1 MSLSPEFIRT
11 SLQGLYGESIAAADI
26 RAWCAMNGA
35 NYQTVTNKL
44 ADYKTSRGKW
54 NLTVQEK
61 LEQTYQAPTAM
72 PAVEQNLI
80 PVKDDTFVSFGN
92 FADIKK
98 LLSPV
103 CFIQRSLRVFRV
115 MVKRSLWNKHVLNWV
130 ENLSESTLQ

>member
-11 SLQGLYGESIAAADI
+11 SLQGLYGESVAAADI

-61 LEQTYQAPTAM
+61 LEQ
-72 PAVEQNLI
+72 
-80 PVKDDTFVSFGN
+80 KDY
-92 FADIKK
+92 
-98 LLSPV
+98 
-103 CFIQRSLRVFRV
+103 
-115 MVKRSLWNKHVLNWV
+115 
-130 ENLSESTLQ
+130 

>member
-11 SLQGLYGESIAAADI
+11 SLQGLYGESVAAADI

-80 PVKDDTFVSFGN
+80 PAKDDNFVSFGN
-92 FADIKK
+92 FVDIKK
-98 LLSPV
+98 IITINIVHLYFAL
-103 CFIQRSLRVFRV
+103 
-115 MVKRSLWNKHVLNWV
+115 
-130 ENLSESTLQ
+130 